1 MTAFTHV
8 NLRAADLD
16 ATRNWYEKYTPL
28 VVQGQIQVGEI
39 GEVLWLQEP
48 NEETGIVFIGVEESS
63 PVLEGAFAHLGIAFS
78 ERSEVDNVAALALAD
93 GCLEREPVDAGPAGY
108 LCVATDPDGN
118 LVEFS
123 VGQELSDFRNYIS
136 ENT

>member
-8 NLRAADLD
+8 NLRSGDLD
-16 ATRNWYEKYTPL
+16 ATREWYEKYTPL
-28 VVQGQIQVGEI
+28 VAQGQLQVGEI

-48 NEETGIVFIGVEESS
+48 DEETGLVFIGVDEQS
-63 PVLEGAFAHLGIAFS
+63 PVLEGSFAHVGIAFS
-78 ERSEVDNVAALALAD
+78 ERSEVDQIAELAKAD
-93 GCLEREPVDAGPAGY
+93 DCLEREPVDAGPAGY

-123 VGQELSDFRNYIS
+123 VGQELSDFQNYIA
-136 ENT
+136 ENA